1 MSRSTIDRYFELRQQ
16 QMRIERELEELKPL
30 VADSLRQRHGVV
42 HLDGYDLMLKT
53 YTAWDY
59 SPRVVE
65 MQQALVNAKRQ
76 ERGDGTAKVRE
87 RRDMLVLRAVRGAD
101 GWREIREDHAPYGDE
116 WEADED

>member
-1 MSRSTIDRYFELRQQ
+1 MSRGTIDRYFELRQQ
-16 QMRIERELEELKPL
+16 QMQIERELEALKPL
-30 VADSLRQRHGVV
+30 VADSLRQRQGVV
-42 HLDGYDLMLKT
+42 RLDGYDLMLQT

-59 SPRVVE
+59 SPRVTE
-65 MQQALVNAKRQ
+65 MQQALVAAKRQ
-76 ERGDGTAKVRE
+76 ERSDGTAKVRE